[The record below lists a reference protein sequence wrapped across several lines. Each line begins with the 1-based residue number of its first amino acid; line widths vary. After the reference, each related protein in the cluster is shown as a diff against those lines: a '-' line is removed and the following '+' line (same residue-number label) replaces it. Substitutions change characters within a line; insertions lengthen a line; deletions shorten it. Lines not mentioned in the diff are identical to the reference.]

1 MSERYKSSLILYLL
15 STIGFLTQFSN
26 FSIISLCLLALT
38 SYYYEVRSWSLSKT
52 PRFVF
57 VIIYLG
63 ALYFDLGSLWGLEAG
78 VSFLSFLALLKTF
91 ELKEKRDLFI
101 FSLIVQLSLIGH
113 LLSVDDLYMVLVL
126 LLIITNLFWLLYQF
140 HHFDKSHVYS
150 AEISRYKKKVFFQM
164 IAWAIPLSLILFFIF
179 PRFPL
184 GNLFLNTMK
193 KQNITGFTDQ
203 LRPGEINKVIQSK
216 ATYFRVQFN
225 KLSPKASDF
234 YWRGMVLAK
243 TDGFNW
249 DRIHL
254 PHDSSVKNK
263 AALTSFDKSKKSKK
277 ALYNYQ
283 VEYEFFSNGPLFLLD
298 RPYEYDLLSRTHT
311 VSMGAES
318 FYSVPY
324 RNQKIRYNASSR
336 RRNIKRVKNKVNY
349 TLTKNE
355 KKLYLAT
362 PEVVKNIKFNQWI
375 LQNQKTNLSVDSI
388 LNLLRNHF
396 DKEKFSYSLN
406 PGRMDKESPLDDF
419 FFNKKQGL
427 CEHYA
432 SAVAIALRKFQV
444 PARIVVGFQGGQYN
458 PYGNYFYIEA
468 KNAHSWV
475 EYWSSKKGWQRI
487 DPTSWIHPER
497 IRLGPEVYFLSQENL
512 ESLNLDNGMN
522 LNQGN
527 IFQNLFL
534 MADMLYFELN
544 RQFLNFDFEKQEE
557 IFDFLNLEGKFK
569 YLKLL
574 GLVVFMLF
582 TIIGILIV
590 YLLWQRR
597 GKRDPMSELMS
608 KLRSRLAS
616 EGVEVS
622 KWWGPE
628 TIEQEMV
635 KIYPNK
641 ALEIS
646 EICQLIREIRYEKG
660 ESLEKAEMGQ
670 KWKNLRAKIRKI

>member
-15 STIGFLTQFSN
+15 STIGFLTQFSH

-38 SYYYEVRSWSLSKT
+38 SYFYEVRSWSLSKT

-57 VIIYLG
+57 VVIYLG

-91 ELKEKRDLFI
+91 ELKERRDLFI

-126 LLIITNLFWLLYQF
+126 LLIIGNLFWLLYQF
-140 HHFDKSHVYS
+140 HHFDKKHVYI
-150 AEISRYKKKVFFQM
+150 AEITRYKKKVFFQM

-203 LRPGEINKVIQSK
+203 LRPGEINKVIQSR

-234 YWRGMVLAK
+234 YWRGMILAK

-254 PHDSSVKNK
+254 PHDNSIKDTSISSSLDQKGK
-263 AALTSFDKSKKSKK
+263 R
-277 ALYNYQ
+277 ALYDYQ

-298 RPYEYDLLSRTHT
+298 RPYKYNLLSRTHT

-336 RRNIKRVKNKVNY
+336 RRNIKRVKNKKNY
-349 TLTKNE
+349 TLSKNE
-355 KKLYLAT
+355 RKLYLAT
-362 PEVVKNIKFNQWI
+362 PEVIKNIKFDQWVS
-375 LQNQKTNLSVDSI
+375 QNQSKEKNIDSI
-388 LNLLRNHF
+388 FDLLRNYF
-396 DKEKFSYSLN
+396 DKEKFSYSLH
-406 PGRMDKESPLDDF
+406 PGLMDKKSPLDDF

-512 ESLNLDNGMN
+512 ESLSLDNGMS
-522 LNQGN
+522 LNQGS

-557 IFDFLNLEGKFK
+557 IFNFLNLEGKFK

-574 GLVVFMLF
+574 GLVLLMLF
-582 TIIGILIV
+582 AIIGILILF
-590 YLLWQRR
+590 LLWQRR
-597 GKRDPMSELMS
+597 GKRDPMSELLS
-608 KLRSRLAS
+608 QLRDRLARDGI
-616 EGVEVS
+616 EIP

-628 TIEQEMV
+628 SIEEEIA
-635 KIYPNK
+635 KSYPNK
-641 ALEIS
+641 AVEIS
-646 EICQLIREIRYEKG
+646 EICLLIREIRYEKQ
-660 ESLEKAEMGQ
+660 ESFKKVEMGQ
-670 KWKNLRAKIRKI
+670 KWKNLRTRIRKI